1 MILATLPLERCLRF
15 QGCFNFRD
23 VGGYPA
29 ADGRRVRWRALFR
42 SDALDNLSPLDRTRI
57 SALDL
62 ATAIDLRTPSEVAE
76 RSSLSQDSS
85 VADAGL
91 TLPLNGML
99 PPREPLAGLMEA
111 AFVASRYHDMLR
123 QGRETICE
131 VLAILTDP
139 SLYPVIIFC
148 GDGRDRVGIVTAI
161 ILGLLD
167 VPDEIVVTEYM
178 LSREAMIRR
187 WDRLTQQYPGGMSE
201 DAQRYG
207 TSATAVMPEA
217 IAGFIAVL
225 RAEYGS
231 FEGYAEAIDMAGAI
245 PHLRRALLTAQ

>member
-1 MILATLPLERCLRF
+1 MSLATLPLERCLRF

-29 ADGRRVRWRALFR
+29 ADGRRVRWRTLFR

-57 SALDL
+57 TALGL
-62 ATAIDLRTPSEVAE
+62 TTAIDLRTPSEVAE
-76 RSSLSQDSS
+76 RRSLSGD
-85 VADAGL
+85 VKAADAGL
-91 TLPLNGML
+91 TLPMNGMI

-111 AFVASRYHDMLR
+111 AFVASRYHDTLR

-139 SLYPVIIFC
+139 SLYPVAIFC

-161 ILGLLD
+161 VLGLLD
-167 VPDEIVVTEYM
+167 VPDEIIVTEYM

-187 WDRLTQQYPGGMSE
+187 WDRLSQEYPGMSE
-201 DAQRYG
+201 DAQRFG
-207 TSATAVMPEA
+207 ASATAVMPEA
-217 IAGFIAVL
+217 MAGFIALL

-245 PHLRRALLTAQ
+245 PHLRRALLRF

>member
-1 MILATLPLERCLRF
+1 MSLATLPLERCVRF

-29 ADGRRVRWRALFR
+29 ADGRRVRWRSLFR
-42 SDALDNLSPLDRTRI
+42 SDALENLSPLDRARI
-57 SALDL
+57 AELSLS
-62 ATAIDLRTPSEVAE
+62 TAIDLRAPAEIGECGSRPSEA
-76 RSSLSQDSS
+76 S
-85 VADAGL
+85 VASACL
-91 TLPLNGML
+91 TLPMDDML

-123 QGRETICE
+123 QGSETMCE

-139 SLYPVIIFC
+139 SLYPVALFC

-161 ILGLLD
+161 VLGLLG
-167 VPDEIVVTEYM
+167 VPDAVIVTEYM

-187 WDRLTQQYPGGMSE
+187 WDRLSQDYPVASD
-201 DAQRYG
+201 DARRYG
-207 TSATAVMPEA
+207 AAGTAVMPEA
-217 IAGFIAVL
+217 MAGFIAVL

-231 FEGYAEAIDMAGAI
+231 FAGYAESIDMSGAI
-245 PHLRRALLTAQ
+245 PHLQRALLRF